1 MKALCLLLAL
11 IAGNAWGA
19 FAPGTQCLLDFE
31 DNLTDSA
38 GLNNATL
45 TGSANYQTDGA
56 WHGSKAFRSS
66 AGSFTLPTGV
76 VNPSGGTLELSF
88 RTATGA
94 VGARVLYSVAVAAG
108 TRGLEIYNN
117 GGTALYAYSNGA
129 GGSNTNFATVADNK
143 NYYIKDTWDGAGNRQ
158 IWFGEWTVA
167 GTVTLTQLFNGT
179 VCSLATPSAV
189 RFADSAVGFGID
201 GYYDWVRFRN
211 VYDNTATVTVD
222 PTSGTNLQLSPYVSN
237 SMSNWMMPKWNFK

>member
-76 VNPSGGTLELSF
+76 VNPSGGTLEFSF
-88 RTATGA
+88 RQQTGV
-94 VGARVLYSVAVAAG
+94 VGNKILYSISAASG
-108 TRGLEIYNN
+108 TRALEIYCFN
-117 GGTALYAYSNGA
+117 GTHFYAYGNGA
-129 GGSNTNFATVADNK
+129 GGTNTAFYNSVSNNT
-143 NYYIKDTWDGAGNRQ
+143 NYYIKDTWDGVGNRQ
-158 IWFGEWTVA
+158 IWLGVWTVA
-167 GTVTLTQLFNGT
+167 GTVTLTQYFNST
-179 VCSLATPSAV
+179 CSSLATPSAV
-189 RFADSAVGFGID
+189 YFANSAVGAGID
-201 GYYDWVRFRN
+201 GGFDWVRFRN
-211 VYDNTATVTVD
+211 VYDNTGTATIDATAAA
-222 PTSGTNLQLSPYVSN
+222 QLSPYILNSN
-237 SMSNWMMPKWNFK
+237 SNRTMPKWWFK